1 MNNRIQSTNQLR
13 TKSLRRVADRRQWLM
28 ASVVGCAV
36 FATGCGTNESEDIG
50 SSQAALSESSCASV
64 TADQTFSGKI
74 DPAFV
79 TPRSYSTCY
88 KGYVIDISNLDP
100 AYAGSGETADAKIS
114 VSWAD
119 TAITSQTVCE
129 VSQVAALFYEW
140 DVGGGNSVATAAG
153 STVVGGPGAGWAF
166 LEREAEYGV
175 WNPVLGGGCSL
186 GVSLADLVA
195 GKTYRVAAT
204 ARTPSNDTRK
214 VSIGTYPAVTVH

>member
-1 MNNRIQSTNQLR
+1 
-13 TKSLRRVADRRQWLM
+13 
-28 ASVVGCAV
+28 
-36 FATGCGTNESEDIG
+36 
-50 SSQAALSESSCASV
+50 LSESSCASV

-79 TPRSYSTCY
+79 TPRSYNTCY

-100 AYAGSGETADAKIS
+100 AYAGSGSTADAKIS

-129 VSQVAALFYEW
+129 ANQVAALFYEW
-140 DVGGGNSVATAAG
+140 DVGGGSSGATVAGGSSVTTG
-153 STVVGGPGAGWAF
+153 GTVVGGPGVGWVF
-166 LEREAEYGV
+166 LKREAEYGV
-175 WNPVLGGGCSL
+175 WNPALGGGCTL